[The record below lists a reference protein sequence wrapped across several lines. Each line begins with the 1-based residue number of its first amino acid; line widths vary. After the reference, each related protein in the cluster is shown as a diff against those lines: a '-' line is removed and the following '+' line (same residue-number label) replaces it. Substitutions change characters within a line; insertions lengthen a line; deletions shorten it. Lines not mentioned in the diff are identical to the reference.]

1 MSGKQSGHKPQLA
14 IKHLHHVVLWS
25 AKERKTEEKDT
36 DRRRRMPTKETK
48 TDVVKPDEKREDRQ

>member
-36 DRRRRMPTKETK
+36 DREGEGCLQKK
-48 TDVVKPDEKREDRQ
+48 QRQMW